1 MVAAAEE
8 GAAGK
13 TSLLLKK
20 TVKYTPMERKY
31 IILLYY
37 KYLPLENPEQIRDE
51 QKSFAQFHGLKGRVI
66 VSNEGINGTLEG
78 LDFEI
83 KAYVD
88 WMEAQDQFKGIH
100 YKYSQG
106 TGQALPK
113 LSVKVRSE
121 IVAYRLGEGEV
132 KPWETTGKYL
142 AAEDLH
148 EWIHSGKKF
157 FIVDMRNGFEQE
169 VGHFAGSTLMN
180 MGHSEDLPKML
191 SQLDHIPKN
200 EPVVTVCTGG
210 VRCEKAS
217 GFLIKHGFT
226 NVYQLHGG
234 IVTYME
240 KYPNEDF
247 LGALYVF
254 DSRLVMHFG
263 DKTSK
268 PREIVGKCASCGTPS
283 ENMVNCSDD
292 FCHRHFI
299 ACKDCT
305 KGKDTMLCPMGCR
318 DYSKE
323 HPEAFKNQ
331 SSGILGNF

>member
-1 MVAAAEE
+1 
-8 GAAGK
+8 
-13 TSLLLKK
+13 
-20 TVKYTPMERKY
+20 MERKY
-31 IILLYY
+31 TILLYY
-37 KYLPLENPEQIRDE
+37 KYLPLENPEQIREE
-51 QKSFAQFHGLKGRVI
+51 QKNFAQFHGLKGRVI
-66 VSNEGINGTLEG
+66 IANEGINGTLEG
-78 LDFEI
+78 LEDDVR
-83 KAYVD
+83 AYVN
-88 WMEAQDQFKGIH
+88 WMESQDLFKGIH

-106 TGQALPK
+106 DGSAFPK

-121 IVAYRLGEGEV
+121 IVAYRLGDGEV

-157 FIVDMRNGFEQE
+157 YIVDMRNGFEQE

-180 MGHSEDLPKML
+180 MGHSEDLPKMM

-200 EPVVTVCTGG
+200 EPIVTVCTGG

-263 DKTSK
+263 EKTNI
-268 PREIVGKCASCGTPS
+268 PRKIIGKCAKCHQET
-283 ENMVNCSDD
+283 ENMVNCADH
-292 FCHRHFI
+292 FCHRHFL
-299 ACKDCT
+299 ACLKCT
-305 KGKDTMLCPMGCR
+305 NGQDLLLCPMGCR

-323 HPEAFKNQ
+323 HPEAFVQ
-331 SSGILGNF
+331 AA